1 LIKANSAL
9 IAEADNLKVLG
20 VTLPVLTAI
29 SDTAKR
35 VGAANRMTE
44 SQAIDMLTTDI
55 LTKYEPLA
63 GFEQTS
69 SKIRKEIVEEE
80 SKLEELRIEHAQ
92 YGRAIDALKTILS
105 HRGTASD
112 ILAIKHAIERDG
124 LTLLALNGEISLYG
138 SLGNA
143 RRELERQI
151 KDLEAK
157 RVALDSAVSL
167 LENTASGLKD
177 FLASA
182 DITIKKQVQSMIDTT
197 HEASQI
203 ISQTAAQANRD
214 ISDARGAVIEDIV
227 AIGNKANEIAK
238 QYARTQ
244 GVLVFEPLIRV
255 VNGEKIDA
263 KQVRDAVLFAM
274 SILIP
279 LLPLHSDH
287 RYRLEGAM
295 KNLKEDITFGLFS

>member
-1 LIKANSAL
+1 
-9 IAEADNLKVLG
+9 
-20 VTLPVLTAI
+20 
-29 SDTAKR
+29 
-35 VGAANRMTE
+35 
-44 SQAIDMLTTDI
+44 
-55 LTKYEPLA
+55 
-63 GFEQTS
+63 
-69 SKIRKEIVEEE
+69 
-80 SKLEELRIEHAQ
+80 
-92 YGRAIDALKTILS
+92 
-105 HRGTASD
+105 
-112 ILAIKHAIERDG
+112 